1 MNNVSVVPIPAF
13 KDNYIWLMRNQRYA
27 AVVDPG
33 DASPVLNYLR
43 REKLELAAILNTHHH
58 ADHVGGNAGL
68 LREFPVPVYG
78 PRNESIPNVTHP
90 LAEGD
95 RVSVPLL
102 GLEFGVLDIPGHT
115 AGHIAYYGAN
125 LLFCGDTLFACGCGK
140 LFEGTAQQMYSSLE
154 KLSNLPDATL
164 VYCGH
169 EYTLANIQFAKAADP
184 QNAALLKRE
193 ANVRELRERGMPTL
207 PSDIRLEKATNPFL
221 RCNNPEIVRNAS
233 RAAGRAL
240 NDPVSVFASI
250 REWKNNFNI

>member
-1 MNNVSVVPIPAF
+1 VNNVSVVPIPAF